1 MQVSVSNL
9 VAKAKGQIDNL
20 SPDQMAREAAD
31 GALVVDIREASERD
45 ETGAIPGAVHV
56 PRGLLEFKADT
67 SLATHHLELDPSRRT
82 ILYCASGGRS
92 ALAVLTLQYLGYT
105 DVAHLDGGIQ
115 RWMADGHAAEITI

>member
-1 MQVSVSNL
+1 MQVTASQL
-9 VAKAKGQIDNL
+9 VAEAKDQIDNL
-20 SPDQMAREAAD
+20 DPEQMAREVAD

-56 PRGLLEFKADT
+56 HRGLLEFKADA
-67 SLATHHLELDPSRRT
+67 SLETHHPDLDPSRRT

-92 ALAVLTLQYLGYT
+92 ARAVLTLQHLGYT

-115 RWMADGHAAEITI
+115 GWIAAGRSPEITV